1 MHKFITPLFAISLV
15 SLIFT
20 SCYKTPADELEE
32 SFEYNFN
39 QEEGSRG
46 IVTTLKQLGF
56 DDQGIPGNT
65 EPRPFCYNTGGNCV
79 CAVDVDTDVAAS
91 LGSLDNAIKNET
103 QQEFFNVNHYGDVF
117 DLPDYDI
124 VEKVQD
130 RLEKGKLFFKKME
143 IGRDMWYFASKPQH
157 LHREGE
163 DFMSR
168 AVLSVPIANANSTHG
183 GH

>member
-1 MHKFITPLFAISLV
+1 MHKIITPLFAISLL
-15 SLIFT
+15 SLFFT
-20 SCYKTPADELEE
+20 SCHKAPVDELEE

-39 QEEGSRG
+39 QDESRA

-79 CAVDVDTDVAAS
+79 CAVDVNTNVAAS
-91 LGSLDNAIKNET
+91 LGSLDIAIKNET

-117 DLPDYDI
+117 NLPDYDI

-130 RLEKGKLFFKKME
+130 RLEKGKLFFKKVE
-143 IGRDMWYFASKPQH
+143 TGRDMWYFASKPQH

>member
-1 MHKFITPLFAISLV
+1 MFKFITPLVTISLFT
-15 SLIFT
+15 LFFT
-20 SCYKTPADELEE
+20 SCNKTPVDELEE

-39 QEEGSRG
+39 QDGDRA

-91 LGSLDNAIKNET
+91 LGSLDIAIKNEA

-117 DLPDYDI
+117 NLPDYDI

-130 RLEKGKLFFKKME
+130 RLEKGKLFFKKVE
-143 IGRDMWYFASKPQH
+143 TGRDVWYFASKPQH

-168 AVLSVPIANANSTHG
+168 AVLSVPIENANSTHG
-183 GH
+183 EH